1 VAIASNGARRHANVH
16 LQGGPRRGIITVA
29 TETLTCC
36 ISQIGQTAGEI
47 WHLLDANGPMTTARL
62 VKEIDAPRDLVM
74 QAVGW
79 LAREDKID
87 IEEESRTRV
96 VSLRTL

>member
-1 VAIASNGARRHANVH
+1 
-16 LQGGPRRGIITVA
+16 VA
-29 TETLTCC
+29 TDIATCC
-36 ISQIGQTAGEI
+36 ISQIGQIAGEI
-47 WHLLDANGPMTTARL
+47 WRLLDTNGPMTTARL
-62 VKEIDAPRDLVM
+62 VKEVDAPRDLVM

-79 LAREDKID
+79 LAREDKVH